1 MESKNKKEDKI
12 DYAHSLKE
20 TCKKV
25 LKAIRPVVV
34 RVGKMS
40 FWAMALMCCLLRL
53 FVVYPLGSLLAI
65 AGGCTWLYQNF
76 NFFKLGLLKALSALM
91 RVLGSYE
98 QKSIWFEREGRGKIR
113 NLITRFSNENI
124 SYCNLVEQ
132 IPDFPSESHWYA
144 ISNGLKD
151 MGILS
156 QTAHHAFYIS
166 WHLPERAASESNT
179 NMA

>member
-1 MESKNKKEDKI
+1 MEGKNKKADKI
-12 DYAHSLKE
+12 DYRDFM
-20 TCKKV
+20 KKV
-25 LKAIRPVVV
+25 SKKSLEVIHSITV
-34 RVGKMS
+34 RIGKMS

-53 FVVYPLGSLLAI
+53 FVVHPLGGLLAI

-76 NFFKLGLLKALSALM
+76 NFFKLGLLKTLSALI
-91 RVLGSYE
+91 RGLGGYE
-98 QKSIWFEREGRGKIR
+98 QKSLWFENEGREKIR
-113 NLITRFSNENI
+113 SLITRLSNENI

-156 QTAHHAFYIS
+156 QTARHAFYIS
-166 WHLPERAASESNT
+166 WHLPEQTAEPST

>member
-76 NFFKLGLLKALSALM
+76 NFFKLGLLKTLSALV
-91 RVLGSYE
+91 RTLGGYE
-98 QKSIWFEREGRGKIR
+98 QRSLWFEHEGREKIR
-113 NLITRFSNENI
+113 DLITRLSNEHI

-132 IPDFPSESHWYA
+132 LPDFPSESHWYA

-156 QTAHHAFYIS
+156 QAAHHAFYIS
-166 WHLPERAASESNT
+166 WHLPEQAAESST

>member
-1 MESKNKKEDKI
+1 MEDKNKRVDKI
-12 DYAHSLKE
+12 DYKDFSRKVSKKSLE
-20 TCKKV
+20 V
-25 LKAIRPVVV
+25 LRPITV
-34 RVGKMS
+34 RIGKMS
-40 FWAMALMCCLLRL
+40 FWGMALLCCLLRL
-53 FVVYPLGSLLAI
+53 FVVVPLGALLAI
-65 AGGCTWLYQNF
+65 SSSCVWLYQNF
-76 NFFKLGLLKALSALM
+76 NFFKLGLLKTLSALV
-91 RVLGSYE
+91 RTLGGYE
-98 QKSIWFEREGRGKIR
+98 QRSLWFEHEGREKIR
-113 NLITRFSNENI
+113 DLITRLSNEHI

-132 IPDFPSESHWYA
+132 LPDFPSESHWYA